1 MTVTL
6 DRGLLARARGRLSP
20 FDFHVLLGLSL
31 SVDPVRRELTGPWDA
46 LGQVLGLA
54 PVILRPVL
62 ERLAARG
69 FLTGRFDQDDG
80 VHVHLGALLAPRAG
94 LPPNLPLEARP

>member
-1 MTVTL
+1 MTVTFS
-6 DRGLLARARGRLSP
+6 RELLGRARGRLSP
-20 FDFHVLLGLSL
+20 FDFHVLVGLAL
-31 SVDPVRRELTGPWDA
+31 AVDPVRHELTGPWDA

-69 FLTGRFDQDDG
+69 FLAGRFDAPDG
-80 VHVHLGALLAPRAG
+80 VHVHFAGLIAPRTE
-94 LPPNLPLEARP
+94 LPPNLPLEAHP

>member
-6 DRGLLARARGRLSP
+6 DRALLSRARQRLPP
-20 FDFHVLLGLSL
+20 FDFHVLLGLAL
-31 SVDPVRRELTGPWDA
+31 SADAVRHELTGPWDA
-46 LGQVLGLA
+46 LGQLLGLA

-69 FLTGRFDQDDG
+69 FLAGRFDQSDG
-80 VHVHLGALLAPRAG
+80 VHVHLPMLVGPTPEIPG
-94 LPPNLPLEARP
+94 NLPLEEAP